1 MKTKLSSGGPSPCA
15 AAAAF
20 VFLVPFMAPAKP
32 LKIVLP
38 TETASFRATQG
49 AELAMAHCLQCHSS
63 EYVTSQ
69 PPLGREAW
77 LASIEKMRKR
87 YGAAVP
93 AEAEAPL
100 LDYLVATY
108 GKPVSVPDQ
117 K

>member
-1 MKTKLSSGGPSPCA
+1 MKLISGSRLNFA
-15 AAAAF
+15 AMAV
-20 VFLVPFMAPAKP
+20 VFLIPFAASAGP

-38 TETASFRATQG
+38 TETASFRTTQG
-49 AELAMAHCLQCHSS
+49 AELAMAHCLQCHSA
-63 EYVTSQ
+63 EYITTQ

-77 LASIEKMRKR
+77 RASIDKMRKK
-87 YGAAVP
+87 YGAGVP

-108 GKPVSVPDQ
+108 GKPTAAPSQ

>member
-1 MKTKLSSGGPSPCA
+1 MA
-15 AAAAF
+15 V
-20 VFLVPFMAPAKP
+20 VFLIPFAASAGP

-38 TETASFRATQG
+38 TETASFRTTQG
-49 AELAMAHCLQCHSS
+49 AELAMAHCLQCHSA
-63 EYVTSQ
+63 EYITTQ

-77 LASIEKMRKR
+77 RASIDKMRKK
-87 YGAAVP
+87 YGAGVP

-108 GKPVSVPDQ
+108 GKPTAAPSQ

>member
-1 MKTKLSSGGPSPCA
+1 MKMNLIRGGCLNVA
-15 AAAAF
+15 AAVVGF
-20 VFLVPFMAPAKP
+20 VVPYSASAGP

-49 AELAMAHCLQCHSS
+49 AELAMAHCLQCHSA
-63 EYVTSQ
+63 EYVTTQ

-77 LASIEKMRKR
+77 LASIEKMRKK

-93 AEAEAPL
+93 AEAESPL

-108 GKPVSVPDQ
+108 GKPGAAQSQ